1 MIYPPVGSVNETI
14 LMKIKAT
21 LLTTVI
27 LIFAGCGSEPEITTD
42 DIVMEYKVYDDTCF
56 GSDGSVVGVSFRP
69 RWRSTEQIKDLQ
81 FKITFEIRN
90 TKDGVYR
97 RTFSVLNG
105 EYLDWGADLEFEQCG
120 TLPEI
125 VVTDVDII
133 KLKYE

>member
-1 MIYPPVGSVNETI
+1 
-14 LMKIKAT
+14 MKIKAT
-21 LLTTVI
+21 ALTTVI
-27 LIFAGCGSEPEITTD
+27 LLFASCGSEPEITTD
-42 DIVMEYKVYDDTCF
+42 DIVMEYKDLDETCF

-69 RWRSTEQIKDLQ
+69 RWRSTEQVKDLQ

-97 RTFSVLNG
+97 STFSVLNG
-105 EYLDWGADLEFEQCG
+105 EYLDLGADLEFEQCG

>member
-1 MIYPPVGSVNETI
+1 
-14 LMKIKAT
+14 MKIKAT
-21 LLTTVI
+21 ALTTVI
-27 LIFAGCGSEPEITTD
+27 LLFAGCGSEPEITTD
-42 DIVMEYKVYDDTCF
+42 DIFMEYKVYDDTCF

-69 RWRSTEQIKDLQ
+69 RWRSTEQVKDLQ

-90 TKDGVYR
+90 TKDGVFR

-105 EYLDWGADLEFEQCG
+105 EYLDWGADLEFERCG

>member
-1 MIYPPVGSVNETI
+1 
-14 LMKIKAT
+14 MKIKAT
-21 LLTTVI
+21 ALTTVI
-27 LIFAGCGSEPEITTD
+27 LLFAGCGSESEITTD
-42 DIVMEYKVYDDTCF
+42 DIVMEYKDLDETCF

-81 FKITFEIRN
+81 FEITFEIRN
-90 TKDGVYR
+90 TKDGVFR

-105 EYLDWGADLEFEQCG
+105 EYLDQGADLEFEQCG